1 MKQQRTAARRRTI
14 RSKAFF
20 FAVETSFDVTCLT
33 YAGLGSEEV
42 AVHEVDRKRTHPVL
56 DLV

>member
-1 MKQQRTAARRRTI
+1 MKQQRAPARRRLNTLQ
-14 RSKAFF
+14 AFF
-20 FAVETSFDVTCLT
+20 GGIEPNFDVTYLT
-33 YAGLGSEEV
+33 PARGGEEV